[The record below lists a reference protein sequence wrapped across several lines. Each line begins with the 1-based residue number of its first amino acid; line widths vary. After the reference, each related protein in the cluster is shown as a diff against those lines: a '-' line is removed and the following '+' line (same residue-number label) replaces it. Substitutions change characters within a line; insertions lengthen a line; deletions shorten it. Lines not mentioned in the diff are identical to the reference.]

1 MKIPVKKVLLIAAV
15 LLAAAAVI
23 LYCTLGGKSGA
34 SAARA
39 WSGNDDALTEL
50 YLSGN
55 DKTDYAAYLSKTK
68 RPTAARALDLFEN
81 TEGSEVPENGSVTFT
96 VNVEEDTF

>member
-50 YLSGN
+50 SQLYLRDAVDPCKLGQIVV
-55 DKTDYAAYLSKTK
+55 
-68 RPTAARALDLFEN
+68 
-81 TEGSEVPENGSVTFT
+81 GQSVGK
-96 VNVEEDTF
+96 